1 MSCGIRGRSKSAY
14 FWMRCIHSQFIKNR
28 EKKAG
33 KMKNKAEKYT
43 FVEYSDESK
52 VYRLLDKVTNKIKIS
67 RDVIFLD
74 KADVRGSIDMTN
86 NKIILP
92 VKTSHHENDQ
102 ESFEDEQSEEE
113 SSSEEHSTEEFFE
126 ADGILEESPNEGRVQ
141 CRRLEKSNHGV
152 K

>member
-1 MSCGIRGRSKSAY
+1 
-14 FWMRCIHSQFIKNR
+14 
-28 EKKAG
+28 
-33 KMKNKAEKYT
+33 MKNKAEKYT

-113 SSSEEHSTEEFFE
+113 SSSEEYSTEEFFE
-126 ADGILEESPNEGRVQ
+126 ADGILEELPNEAYNVDD
-141 CRRLEKSNHGV
+141 
-152 K
+152 